1 MEPSPITVV
10 YIAGAGRSGST
21 LLGNALGSIGSAFST
36 GELHMIWAALMNG
49 SGCACGERVDRC
61 PVWSRVLEHLA
72 RARPQPIDP
81 PALRALQREES
92 RVIQTG
98 RVLRQLDR
106 GDLRPGLVRYL
117 DLLAELYRAIAE
129 TVGTR
134 VIVNSS
140 KNSADAAL
148 LERVSGVDGRVIHL
162 VRDPRAVAHSHAR
175 VRPTNDPHRATTMH
189 REGAI
194 ESAARWAAV
203 NHFARR
209 IGSRPSARYTVVRY
223 EDFVAAPRVTL
234 ERLAA
239 FSGLDDADLPLTDD
253 GKLVVR
259 SGHTVWG
266 NRNRF
271 ASGGVALKADDAWR
285 TEGSRRT
292 IWLSTAVTAPWL
304 RTYGYPLRARGSA
317 TSPTS

>member
-1 MEPSPITVV
+1 MDPAPITVV

-49 SGCACGERVDRC
+49 SGCACGERVERC
-61 PVWSRVLEHLA
+61 PVWSGVLERLA
-72 RARPQPIDP
+72 RSRAEPIDP
-81 PALRALQREES
+81 PALRTLQREES
-92 RVIQTG
+92 RVVQTG

-106 GDLRPGLVRYL
+106 GDPRPGLTRYL
-117 DLLAELYRAIAE
+117 DLLADLYRAIAE

-148 LERVSGVDGRVIHL
+148 LERVRGVDGRVIHL

-175 VRPTNDPHRATTMH
+175 VRPTNDPYRVTTMH

-194 ESAARWAAV
+194 ESAARWVAV

-209 IGSRPSARYTVVRY
+209 VGTRADARYTVVRY
-223 EDFVAAPRVTL
+223 EDFVAAPRATL
-234 ERLAA
+234 ERLAS
-239 FSGLDDADLPLTDD
+239 FGGLDADVPLTSD
-253 GKLVVR
+253 GKLVLR
-259 SGHTVWG
+259 SGHAVWG

-271 ASGGVALKADDAWR
+271 ASGGIALRADDAWR
-285 TEGSRRT
+285 TEASRRT
-292 IWLSTAVTAPWL
+292 VWVSTAVAAPWL
-304 RTYGYPLRARGSA
+304 RRYGYPLRARGSTVPPA
-317 TSPTS
+317 S